1 MKTFELRETNMPQL
15 FRSALISELTGSGA
29 NGNAVHFVISDTTNE
44 KDQRNDSVYP
54 FTAFI
59 GACARIMSADAMKS
73 KDHKTALVFSDP
85 KGAGSMLMACVSEWI
100 PEGDDG
106 NYNFY
111 FTFDPE
117 DIKGIPED
125 AVKPFYDI
133 QAIMPWGPTLR
144 GVLSNVHC
152 RRIDD
157 VEILN
162 GITILVVKTICNWLD
177 ANASEN
183 EEIAVEFKDSTVYDA
198 ELTAEGKAPTPIDFE
213 TYKSHWVTY
222 ATATVSVERGL
233 KKKTM
238 TFGEEMKAIAKGNAD
253 LT

>member
-1 MKTFELRETNMPQL
+1 MKTMELRETNMPQL
-15 FRSALISELTGSGA
+15 FRGALISELTGTGS
-29 NGNAVHFVISDTTNE
+29 NGNAVSFVISDTTNE

-54 FTAFI
+54 FTSFI
-59 GACARIMSADAMKS
+59 GACARIMSNDAMKS

-106 NYNFY
+106 NFNFY

-117 DIKGIPED
+117 DIKGIPEE

-144 GVLSNVHC
+144 SVLANVHC

-157 VEILN
+157 LEILN
-162 GITILVVKTICNWLD
+162 GITILIVKTICNWLD
-177 ANASEN
+177 SNASEN
-183 EEIAVEFKDSTVYDA
+183 EVVSCEFKDSTVYDVKLA
-198 ELTAEGKAPTPIDFE
+198 TDSNESVPIDFE

-222 ATATVSVERGL
+222 AVASVAVERGV